1 MPIDI
6 NVGAWTNQ
14 LYYFLKTVIWGLL
27 IIGGFAVAFY
37 IKTFK
42 YIIELNIKT
51 GSGILVRR
59 FRARKIIKDN
69 VAILKPIRGK
79 KIYQLDNEAVYR
91 QGRNFLIRFF
101 MPDELNAIP
110 IKLSNPEAKFEFV
123 PQDVL
128 FIHKMQ
134 AKTIEQKYQKQ
145 QSVLEKYGQLIAW
158 GILGMTFIIAIYF
171 IMQQVGSAMELGKS
185 VIAKAAEIQAS
196 QPIVKVPT

>member
-1 MPIDI
+1 
-6 NVGAWTNQ
+6 
-14 LYYFLKTVIWGLL
+14 
-27 IIGGFAVAFY
+27 
-37 IKTFK
+37 
-42 YIIELNIKT
+42 
-51 GSGILVRR
+51 
-59 FRARKIIKDN
+59 
-69 VAILKPIRGK
+69 
-79 KIYQLDNEAVYR
+79 
-91 QGRNFLIRFF
+91 